1 MRVIRNAGC
10 VGGKAASSQRS
21 DSRGMLE
28 AGEEGEI
35 KKSFRSPNYF
45 YLLNRHPKT
54 SLPEVKMHYVDGREL
69 LAEGGHPATCGE
81 SRQHFNGPSV
91 STFHAKRGSVP
102 ATNRWNYP
110 STAL

>member
-1 MRVIRNAGC
+1 MIRKAGC

-35 KKSFRSPNYF
+35 KKSLRSPNYF
-45 YLLNRHPKT
+45 YLLSSHPKT
-54 SLPEVKMHYVDGREL
+54 SLPEVKMHYVDRFEL
-69 LAEGGHPATCGE
+69 LAGEGHPATFGK
-81 SRQHFNGPSV
+81 SRQHFNGPRV
-91 STFHAKRGSVP
+91 SIFHARRGSVP
-102 ATNRWNYP
+102 ATNRWNYA

>member
-1 MRVIRNAGC
+1 MC
-10 VGGKAASSQRS
+10 EEKQRS

-28 AGEEGEI
+28 AGEEREI

-45 YLLNRHPKT
+45 YLLNSHPKT